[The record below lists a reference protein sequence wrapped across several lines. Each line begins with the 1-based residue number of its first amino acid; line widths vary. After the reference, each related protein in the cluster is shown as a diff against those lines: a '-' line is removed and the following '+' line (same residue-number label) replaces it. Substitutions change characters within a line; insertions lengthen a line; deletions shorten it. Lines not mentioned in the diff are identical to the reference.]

1 MKETTNY
8 KMNLVNVMEMLGIN
22 DVRYIK
28 RKLEDRYRISARR
41 IWIEN
46 DIVLIYNPNPAAFTN
61 RMLKDGFVTC

>member
-46 DIVLIYNPNPAAFTN
+46 DIVLIYNPNPQHLQTE
-61 RMLKDGFVTC
+61 C